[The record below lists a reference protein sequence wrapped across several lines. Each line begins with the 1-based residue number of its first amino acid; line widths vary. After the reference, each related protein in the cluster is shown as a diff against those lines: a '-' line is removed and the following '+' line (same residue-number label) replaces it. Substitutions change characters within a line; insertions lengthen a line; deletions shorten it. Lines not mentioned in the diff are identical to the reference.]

1 MSNHWSNGSYMEKSM
16 RPRKIDHVNYII
28 KKSKKECYNKLLS
41 DRELTPTNHL
51 NPYIKSDYLNDLK
64 IQNDFL
70 IPKNSHY

>member
-1 MSNHWSNGSYMEKSM
+1 MPKCWSNGSYMEKSM
-16 RPRKIDHVNYII
+16 RPRKIDRMNYIL
-28 KKSKKECYNKLLS
+28 KQKSSESYNKLLG

-51 NPYIKSDYLNDLK
+51 NPYISSDYLNDLK